1 MTIFNQKNL
10 IQLTIFI
17 NLVIVDKKLDLQ
29 PLKLHPFYLPYKK
42 YILQIDENKKE
53 ILQKGRNFLDK
64 CLRAH
69 SNKTYKYIKQP
80 KITAII
86 PLYNCEGT
94 IESALHSIQ
103 YQNISE
109 IEILLINDFSKDNT
123 SKILKNFQKKDF
135 RIKVINN
142 HKNMGTLYSR
152 SIGVLISKGEYIY
165 IWFRQ

>member
-1 MTIFNQKNL
+1 M
-10 IQLTIFI
+10 
-17 NLVIVDKKLDLQ
+17 
-29 PLKLHPFYLPYKK
+29 PYKK

-69 SNKTYKYIKQP
+69 SNKTYKYIKKP

-86 PLYNCEGT
+86 PLYNCERT

-103 YQNISE
+103 YQNMSE

-123 SKILKNFQKKDF
+123 SKILKNFQEKDF

-152 SIGVLISKGEYIY
+152 SIGVLISIY
-165 IWFRQ
+165 LV